1 MLCHQWSV
9 GGHGEQ
15 LDISIARPFTLI
27 GPGQSDRFAV
37 ARFSHQ
43 SEEIIAKRREP
54 VLRVGN
60 LSATRDLRDFRDVVR
75 AYDLTLHQGER
86 GHVYNVYSSREVVM
100 RDVLDEL
107 VRISGRM
114 IEIVEEPTLTRK
126 VEEQRLRGCH
136 AKLTNRTGWTPK
148 ISMSQTLTDILQDK
162 LAYSG

>member
-1 MLCHQWSV
+1 
-9 GGHGEQ
+9 
-15 LDISIARPFTLI
+15 
-27 GPGQSDRFAV
+27 
-37 ARFSHQ
+37 
-43 SEEIIAKRREP
+43 
-54 VLRVGN
+54 
-60 LSATRDLRDFRDVVR
+60 
-75 AYDLTLHQGER
+75 
-86 GHVYNVYSSREVVM
+86 M